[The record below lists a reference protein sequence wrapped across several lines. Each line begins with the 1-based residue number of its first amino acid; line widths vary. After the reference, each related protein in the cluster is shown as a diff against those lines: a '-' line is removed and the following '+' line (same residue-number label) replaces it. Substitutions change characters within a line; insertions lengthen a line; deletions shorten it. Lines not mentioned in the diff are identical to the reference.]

1 MRKTE
6 QSYTG
11 WWFLLIVFVLTIILF
26 CIWPTA
32 IIPTFNFFL
41 SILIK
46 VIPVFVLIYVL
57 LVVFDYYVEPKKL
70 VDYLDQN
77 SGVRGWFFSI
87 IAGIISTG
95 PIFMWYPLLNELQK
109 HNVRNGFIAAFLY
122 NRAIKPAL
130 IPLFIFYFG
139 VAYTIIFTIVMLFA
153 SVLNG
158 MTVEYIL
165 EKLN

>member
-1 MRKTE
+1 M
-6 QSYTG
+6 
-11 WWFLLIVFVLTIILF
+11 
-26 CIWPTA
+26 
-32 IIPTFNFFL
+32 
-41 SILIK
+41 
-46 VIPVFVLIYVL
+46 FVLIYVL

-70 VDYLDQN
+70 VDYLDKN

-139 VAYTIIFTIVMLFA
+139 VAYTIILTIVMLFA

>member
-11 WWFLLIVFVLTIILF
+11 WWFLLIVSVLTIILF
-26 CIWPTA
+26 CIWPSA
-32 IIPTFNFFL
+32 IIQTFNFFI

-70 VDYLDQN
+70 VDYLDKN

-139 VAYTIIFTIVMLFA
+139 VAYTIILTIVMLFA